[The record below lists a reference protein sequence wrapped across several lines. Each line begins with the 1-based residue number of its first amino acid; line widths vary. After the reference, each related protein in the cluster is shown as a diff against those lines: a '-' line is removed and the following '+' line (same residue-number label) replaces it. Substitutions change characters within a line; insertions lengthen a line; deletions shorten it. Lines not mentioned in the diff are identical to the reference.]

1 MKWRSERIAAQP
13 IQSFPWQS
21 GIVVRAGAFILS
33 LTTEL
38 DSISAFVFC
47 ENMQASDREEQFFS
61 GLKNRFLQ
69 ALTRHVPGART
80 WRVWLNRL
88 RGVRIGENVWIGYDA
103 IIETSRPDLVTI
115 RDRATVQI
123 RATIIAH
130 FREKLGVVI
139 EEDATV
145 GPGAIILPN
154 VTIGHGAIVTAGSV
168 VTKSVPPKTM
178 VQGNPAR
185 PIATVEV
192 PLGLDVSVKEFA
204 KGLRSVGPASST
216 GSTAE
221 KAT

>member
-1 MKWRSERIAAQP
+1 M
-13 IQSFPWQS
+13 
-21 GIVVRAGAFILS
+21 
-33 LTTEL
+33 
-38 DSISAFVFC
+38 AFVFC
-47 ENMQASDREEQFFS
+47 ENMQVSDREERFFS

-69 ALTRHVPGART
+69 GLARNVPGART
-80 WRVWLNRL
+80 WRVWLNRW
-88 RGVRIGENVWIGYDA
+88 RGVKIGENVWIGYDA

-115 RDRATVQI
+115 GDRAAVQV

-130 FREKLGVVI
+130 FREQLGVVI
-139 EEDATV
+139 EEDVTV

-192 PLGLDVSVKEFA
+192 PLALNVSVKEFA
-204 KGLRSVGPASST
+204 KGLRSVAPTSSQNAPT
-216 GSTAE
+216 EDGR
-221 KAT
+221 

>member
-1 MKWRSERIAAQP
+1 
-13 IQSFPWQS
+13 
-21 GIVVRAGAFILS
+21 
-33 LTTEL
+33 
-38 DSISAFVFC
+38 
-47 ENMQASDREEQFFS
+47 MQGSDREERFFS

-69 ALTRHVPGART
+69 ALARHVPGARS
-80 WRVWLNRL
+80 WRVWLNRQ
-88 RGVRIGENVWIGYDA
+88 RGVKIGENVWIGYDA

-130 FREKLGVVI
+130 FREELGGVVI

-178 VQGNPAR
+178 VQGNPAQ
-185 PIATVEV
+185 PIARVEV
-192 PLGLDVSVKEFA
+192 PLALNVSVKEFA
-204 KGLRSVGPASST
+204 KGLRSIVPTYPQNVAPEGRR
-216 GSTAE
+216 
-221 KAT
+221 